1 MSDKKVKVTN
11 PNAFRVGLKLMDGI
25 REIVVHPNSFVLLDP
40 NEIYYINNMSR
51 TFSKKHL
58 IIDDEEI
65 NRDLGYE
72 KSVMNLT
79 NQEIETL
86 LKGNIAKLKKD
97 LGDITEKHI
106 IDKVISIAKGMDDL
120 NKGKLSFLKE
130 WSGYDFD
137 QLVEDETQE

>member
-58 IIDDEEI
+58 IIDDEGI

-72 KSVMNLT
+72 KSVMNLS